1 MDDLIVHLEF
11 AKVLGLVALIAI
23 LITVLVYYIF
33 RKQRK
38 YRLLKYIPGLILI
51 LIGIYNLINLG
62 IDLPG
67 INEFN
72 KVLVIVISGVGGVI
86 ALSTGLIIGIINKGR
101 KN

>member
-1 MDDLIVHLEF
+1 MDDLVVHLEF
-11 AKVLGLVALIAI
+11 AKILGLVALISV

-38 YRLLKYIPGLILI
+38 YRLLKYIPGFLMV

-72 KVLVIVISGVGGVI
+72 KVLIIVISLVGGLI
-86 ALSTGLIIGIINKGR
+86 ALSTGLIIGIVNKGR
-101 KN
+101 KH